1 MSLIFL
7 AEDDMLS
14 AAMTIDALSE
24 AGHAIAH
31 FTDGQQAIEAVRFRL
46 PHLLILDCNMAGLTG
61 IEALRIVRQSE
72 GLASLPVLMLTR
84 REALADQ
91 QIARFEGANAYLVK
105 PARAEDIV
113 YQSEKLIHLAGRRGP
128 NMADVVEENR
138 RHARM
143 RHMGPANPARRS
155 C

>member
-14 AAMTIDALSE
+14 AATTIDALSD

-31 FTDGQQAIEAVRFRL
+31 FSDAERVIEAVRFRL
-46 PHLLILDCNMAGLTG
+46 PHLLIHDCDISGLSG

-113 YQSEKLIHLAGRRGP
+113 YQAEKLIHLAARNGP
-128 NMADVVEENR
+128 NRAERIEENR

-143 RHMGPANPARRS
+143 RHKGPASAVRRS